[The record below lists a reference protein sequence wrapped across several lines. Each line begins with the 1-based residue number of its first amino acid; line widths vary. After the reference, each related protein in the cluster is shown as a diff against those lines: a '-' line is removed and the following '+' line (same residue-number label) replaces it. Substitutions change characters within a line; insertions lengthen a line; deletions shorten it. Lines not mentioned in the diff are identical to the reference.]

1 MIWAVQQAGSFSVTS
16 DNASSPWYD
25 GAAQTAMATIPQSGD
40 TITNAGAFTLTYDMD
55 ATGRPPDPDQYLIIS
70 GEVTPRRRY
79 GPPV

>member
-1 MIWAVQQAGSFSVTS
+1 
-16 DNASSPWYD
+16 
-25 GAAQTAMATIPQSGD
+25 MATIPQSGD

-55 ATGRPPDPDQYLIIS
+55 ATGRPPDPDQYLIIA